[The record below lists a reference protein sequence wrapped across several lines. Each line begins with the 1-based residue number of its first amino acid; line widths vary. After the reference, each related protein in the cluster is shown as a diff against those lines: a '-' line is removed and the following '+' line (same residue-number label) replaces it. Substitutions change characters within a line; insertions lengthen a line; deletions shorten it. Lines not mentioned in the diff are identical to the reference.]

1 MPLKFS
7 PEATNVRT
15 SSCPNGGEA
24 KGREEKTKRKS
35 YKKEKKRKVKTAS
48 MNLLWWPFLEVVD
61 TVEAVLGGSLEPR
74 LGSS

>member
-1 MPLKFS
+1 MSEHLAVQIEERLKEGKKKLRGS
-7 PEATNVRT
+7 H
-15 SSCPNGGEA
+15 
-24 KGREEKTKRKS
+24 TK
-35 YKKEKKRKVKTAS
+35 KKRKVKTAS